1 MMQSK
6 SYSAQSICV
15 EEKSFRKDGRWE
27 FEDGS
32 FYYSGKK
39 LLCQTFFFPL
49 PASILPAFTP
59 SSAPPPEF
67 DFPDARLA
75 KFFEW

>member
-1 MMQSK
+1 MEVF
-6 SYSAQSICV
+6 IIV
-15 EEKSFRKDGRWE
+15 EKN
-27 FEDGS
+27 
-32 FYYSGKK
+32 FYVK
-39 LLCQTFFFPL
+39 LFFFPL